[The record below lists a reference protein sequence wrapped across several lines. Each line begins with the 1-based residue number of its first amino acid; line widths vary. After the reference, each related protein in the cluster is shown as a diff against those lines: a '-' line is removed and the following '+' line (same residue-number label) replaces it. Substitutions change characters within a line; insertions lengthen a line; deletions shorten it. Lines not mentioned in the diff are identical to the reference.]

1 MDVCPNGALKIDT
14 SAFGKYRSMYASFGL
29 GVKTGIDLPVES
41 LGYMG
46 SSTLPGHLLDFSI
59 GQYDTYTPIQ
69 LSQYIN
75 TIANGGT
82 RLKPYL
88 LKEVYAP
95 SVNKEEILGEL
106 IYATEKKEMGKVDI
120 EKKYMDRV
128 RLGFNQVVTMGLGYG
143 YMGKYNNS
151 SGKTGT
157 SQSFLDTDGNG
168 VVDTETISTS
178 FVGYSPSNKPEMS
191 IVVVSPDV
199 SLPNATYQS
208 NVTKRISSRIVNKY
222 FELNK

>member
-1 MDVCPNGALKIDT
+1 
-14 SAFGKYRSMYASFGL
+14 MYASFGL

-46 SSTLPGHLLDFSI
+46 TSKLPGHLLDFSI

-88 LKEVYAP
+88 LKEVYSP
-95 SVNKEEILGEL
+95 SVNPEEVLGEL
-106 IYATEKKEMGKVDI
+106 IYATEKEELGKVDI
-120 EKKYMDRV
+120 DKKYMDRV
-128 RLGFNQVVTMGLGYG
+128 RLGFNQVVTSGLGYG
-143 YMGKYNNS
+143 FMGKYNNS

-191 IVVVSPDV
+191 IVVVSPDI
-199 SLPNATYQS
+199 SIPNAKYQS
-208 NVTKRISSRIVNKY
+208 QVTKRISSRIVNKY
-222 FELNK
+222 FDLNK